1 MSRFVALMTSEPFL
15 VRCELHRIR
24 QDVSLDQPDQAV
36 GVGAYEET
44 TALLRRYGPGVPR
57 ADLWDAPE
65 SDAVVLMA
73 QSLAVGHSLEDNMQ
87 PFRFRQWLFAQA
99 GHVERPDSVRNA
111 LLDMVPEYLHRTV
124 RGGTVSEVMFAVFL
138 KNLRNI
144 GRMEDPGLEAS
155 VAANQLAQTAR
166 AVEQVAGEVSGPGK
180 SQLAFVATNGRML
193 IAAGKGQGHLY
204 YRLLEGEGTCE
215 RCGLKAGGKDS
226 EPLVRDHRRRRSV
239 VVATH
244 PAKPQAWMPLADG
257 GALAVDRKLQVS
269 LLAPTDVR

>member
-24 QDVSLDQPDQAV
+24 PDVTLDQPDQAV
-36 GVGAYEET
+36 GVGAYEDHT
-44 TALLRRYGPGVPR
+44 TLIRKYGPGVPR
-57 ADLWDAPE
+57 SDLWEAPE

-73 QSLAVGHSLEDNMQ
+73 QTLAIGQSLEDNMQ
-87 PFRFRQWLFAQA
+87 PFRFRNWLFAHA
-99 GHVERPDSVRNA
+99 GHVERADSVRTA
-111 LLDMVPEYLHRTV
+111 LMEMVPEYLQRAV
-124 RGGTVSEVMFAVFL
+124 RGGTVSEVMFALFL
-138 KNLRNI
+138 KSLRDI
-144 GRMEDPGLEAS
+144 GRMEDPGLEPG
-155 VAANQLAQTAR
+155 VAAGLLAQTAR
-166 AVEQVAGEVSGPGK
+166 TVDQIAGEVTGPGK

-193 IAAGKGQGHLY
+193 IAAARGHEHLY

-244 PAKPQAWMPLADG
+244 PTKAQAWMPLADG
-257 GALAVDRKLQVS
+257 GALAVDRKLALNVV
-269 LLAPTDVR
+269 APTDVR